1 MAIIDTIRS
10 DGYDMASWM
19 WISFECLVIYD
30 RPLLYKQRGAFY
42 SLNRNQWTIASL
54 CATGNGTA
62 SHSFSFFNLLSLAF
76 VRMTRPYC
84 SIDLLW
90 QVLLLFFIQIYML
103 HIRSSFLFL
112 FRLFGLES
120 YLGQRGGCGLVG
132 WRYVFFFMGIPAVG
146 IIITNVTDYSK
157 TSPIWSNKSTKIV
170 LDFFCGDSIY
180 KRRWR
185 VISNGSFKPSQVH
198 SNESK

>member
-30 RPLLYKQRGAFY
+30 RPLLYKQRGAFC

-132 WRYVFFFMGIPAVG
+132 WRYVFFYGYPC
-146 IIITNVTDYSK
+146 
-157 TSPIWSNKSTKIV
+157 
-170 LDFFCGDSIY
+170 CGHHNH
-180 KRRWR
+180 KRNWLQQN
-185 VISNGSFKPSQVH
+185 ISNLIKQIYENSPRFLLWWLHLQTQMACNFKWIV
-198 SNESK
+198 